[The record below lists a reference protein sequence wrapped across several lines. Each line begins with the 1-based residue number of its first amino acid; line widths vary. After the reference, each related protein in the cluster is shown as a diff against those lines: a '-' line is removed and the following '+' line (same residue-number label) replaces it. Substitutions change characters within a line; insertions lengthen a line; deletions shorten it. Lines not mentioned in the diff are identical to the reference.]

1 MQVAKLGRNQGLVQ
15 VGSYF
20 ETLARDLRDAN
31 AREANLQAE
40 LDQEDRELEMLYRQH
55 SGARTNVYA
64 EAAA

>member
-40 LDQEDRELEMLYRQH
+40 LDQEDRELEMLYRQQ
-55 SGARTNVYA
+55 SAARANVYA
-64 EAAA
+64 GAAA

>member
-31 AREANLQAE
+31 AIKAKRQDT
-40 LDQEDRELEMLYRQH
+40 LDQEDRDLEILYRRQ
-55 SGARTNVYA
+55 SAARTSAYA
-64 EAAA
+64 EALV

>member
-1 MQVAKLGRNQGLVQ
+1 MQVAKLGRNQGLAP

-20 ETLARDLRDAN
+20 EAIARDLREAN
-31 AREANLQAE
+31 AREAKLQAE
-40 LDQEDRELEMLYRQH
+40 LDQEDRDLEMLYRQH